1 MLVGAAPRGGFDQD
15 TELRLRTP
23 DALRDRGREELT
35 GTKDSELV
43 MVNGSGVVVRLK
55 DDVVPI
61 SAAPTGAMRTC
72 DWDMGVPSE
81 DSDSLSGVEAASSCE
96 ETVGV
101 RSRSS
106 PALCGL
112 NSGITRRCGGSVC
125 ART

>member
-23 DALRDRGREELT
+23 EALKDRGREELT
-35 GTKDSELV
+35 GTNDSELV

-61 SAAPTGAMRTC
+61 SVDAMGAMRTC

-81 DSDSLSGVEAASSCE
+81 DSDSLSAVEAESSCE
-96 ETVGV
+96 EMVGV

-112 NSGITRRCGGSVC
+112 NSGITSRCGGSVC